1 MDEVWFGKEF
11 RFSEHRDAVRLRR
24 DPWRG
29 RQPRYKRMVR
39 LTNGGMAL
47 EANLPSGE
55 PVIVPLSGC
64 APPRSDANV
73 QR

>member
-11 RFSEHRDAVRLRR
+11 WFSDDRDVVRLRR

-29 RQPRYKRMVR
+29 RQPRYKRVVR

-47 EANLPSGE
+47 EANLPSGDS
-55 PVIVPLSGC
+55 VIVPLSGC
-64 APPRSDANV
+64 APPRSDANA